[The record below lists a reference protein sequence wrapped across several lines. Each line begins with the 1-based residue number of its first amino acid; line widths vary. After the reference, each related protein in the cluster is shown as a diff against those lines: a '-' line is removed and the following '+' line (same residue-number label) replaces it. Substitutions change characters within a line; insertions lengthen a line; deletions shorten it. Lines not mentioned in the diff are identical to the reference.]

1 MAHQGKIANFR
12 HFFDFSGPRKKWAQM
27 APNRARRIFFLLIQ
41 TLPTFWA
48 ERILILRIF
57 IFWIFLDL
65 KFPDFWVPDFQISS
79 LGPGLG
85 PDAAAGAA
93 ARILR
98 SQPDPSPNA
107 PRDQIRRKDPC
118 CDFLVTSWTSCCRQ
132 LSSNCT
138 SCSGRRSEGHA
149 NRCPGLP
156 VHIFS

>member
-1 MAHQGKIANFR
+1 MANWPQVHFGPPRKIGKNCR
-12 HFFDFSGPRKKWAQM
+12 FFLYFSGPRKKWAQM
-27 APNRARRIFFLLIQ
+27 APNGARRIFFLLIQ

-57 IFWIFLDL
+57 IFWIFLEL

-85 PDAAAGAA
+85 PDAAAGAGA
-93 ARILR
+93 AGRILR

-118 CDFLVTSWTSCCRQ
+118 CDQNQMALCKCW
-132 LSSNCT
+132 LIKK
-138 SCSGRRSEGHA
+138 GRGST
-149 NRCPGLP
+149 
-156 VHIFS
+156 